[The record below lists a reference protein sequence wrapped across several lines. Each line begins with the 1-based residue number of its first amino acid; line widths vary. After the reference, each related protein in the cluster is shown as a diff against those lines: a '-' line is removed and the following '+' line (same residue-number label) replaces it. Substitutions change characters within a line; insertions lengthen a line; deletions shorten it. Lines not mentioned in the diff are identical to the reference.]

1 MNTNI
6 IIPGKIQ
13 AAQPKPTKSQLVEAL
28 LDQARKEHKELC
40 DRNLAKKEEL
50 RVLLKKEALR
60 LLKAVKPA
68 EMELDERQYG
78 ENDQVELAVIV
89 MSREIQN
96 IKSQIRKF
104 NCSRFDEDEM
114 KKKIRE
120 GLTPANPLLS
130 NPDMAAPLA
139 QLLARIMGT
148 KTIEV

>member
-40 DRNLAKKEEL
+40 ERNQAKKEEL

-78 ENDQVELAVIV
+78 EDDQVELAVIV

-104 NCSRFDEDEM
+104 NFRSFDEDKM

-120 GLTPANPLLS
+120 GLTPTNPLLD